1 MRLFRRVISL
11 GLCPLFLAAS
21 APAQEER
28 LEPARFLIETITVEG
43 PKEAAANIVRAET
56 LLQEG
61 RSYTE
66 ADLRQAINRV
76 QRLPFVLYAT
86 FALRKGSERGAYELA
101 IEVQTARWFFFDQW
115 NRGFYLQEPLSVN
128 PGNPNSLGGFDQ
140 DFQGGVG
147 GLVGAR
153 LFIGRSGVVFAALD
167 LLQGPQIGFTQYDLF
182 HRGILLSAAVSR
194 PVQTEVLPLALDP
207 TFAAWDFWSSTEL
220 SLGTSIPLGGRQS
233 VQVSLSERRGEPDRR
248 SSVLLPPAFTFPT
261 LFNHEGELTYRTA
274 EAKWVYDTSDDPL
287 LPTRGTSL
295 SAGIETAHFR
305 GEGLRPDFSP
315 SFEPPL
321 PAFESEQAVLAFS
334 AIRHWSITPRQ
345 TVSATGRAAIG
356 QSNVEGLV
364 TGETVLPVKETLDY
378 AGGSLGL
385 RHSLVLKRS
394 REPGDVSDLRLE
406 TDVEA
411 GAERTSPDLG
421 PGLLRRFSA
430 SVGIVFRNQWG
441 RVRAILT
448 YLDLRGEEP

>member
-1 MRLFRRVISL
+1 MKLFRRVIPL
-11 GLCPLFLAAS
+11 GWVLLLLATS
-21 APAQEER
+21 AGADEER

-43 PKEAAANIVRAET
+43 PKQAAANIIRAET

-66 ADLRQAINRV
+66 SELRQAVNRV

-115 NRGFYLQEPLSVN
+115 SRGFYLQEPLGVN
-128 PGNPNSLGGFDQ
+128 PVNPSRATYNENLEAGL
-140 DFQGGVG
+140 G
-147 GLVGAR
+147 GLVGVR
-153 LFIGRSGVVFAALD
+153 LFAGRSGVVFASLD
-167 LLQGPQIGFTQYDLF
+167 TEQGAQAGFTQYDLF
-182 HRGILLSAAVSR
+182 HRGILFSAAVSQAGQ
-194 PVQTEVLPLALDP
+194 PEVLPLALDP
-207 TFAAWDFWSSTEL
+207 AFSVWTFRNDATKL
-220 SLGTSIPLGGRQS
+220 SLGLSIPLGGRQS
-233 VQVSLSERRGEPDRR
+233 VQVSVSERKGGAEERR
-248 SSVLLPPAFTFPT
+248 DVLLSSPFRFPAFFSRG
-261 LFNHEGELTYRTA
+261 GEVTYQRA

-295 SAGIETAHFR
+295 SAGIETARFE
-305 GEGLRPDFSP
+305 GEGLRPGFSP

-321 PAFESEQAVLAFS
+321 PAFESEQALLAVS
-334 AIRHWSITPRQ
+334 GIRHWSITPRQ
-345 TVSATGRAAIG
+345 TVSLTGRASLG
-356 QSNVEGLV
+356 HSNVEGLV
-364 TGETVLPVKETLDY
+364 TGETVLPVEATLDY

-394 REPGDVSDLRLE
+394 REPGEVSDLRLE
-406 TDVEA
+406 TGVEA
-411 GAERTSPDLG
+411 GAERTSPSLG
-421 PGLLRRFSA
+421 PGLLQRFSA

-448 YLDLRGEEP
+448 YLDLQGEEP